1 MKKGFG
7 TIVVLAGI
15 VSLIISSIFFYQGMR
30 KANLIASA
38 MQEENVSY
46 KKAKEIKGIVDT
58 AAEAEI
64 MAGVLKSHRMDRYG
78 TYGSL
83 GRHDPKR
90 VEIIKAITLESSLHL
105 ATLGYGLTQVVKGVG
120 AFIGM
125 IGLLLIGGGAI
136 LIRSTRETA

>member
-7 TIVVLAGI
+7 IIVVIAGI
-15 VSLIISSIFFYQGMR
+15 VSLIISGIFFFQGIS
-30 KANLIASA
+30 KANLIISA
-38 MQEENVSY
+38 MQDEKIAY
-46 KKAKEIKGIVDT
+46 KNAKGIEGIVDT
-58 AAEAEI
+58 PVEAQI
-64 MAGVLKSHRMDRYG
+64 MAAVLKQHRMDRYG

-90 VEIIKAITLESSLHL
+90 EQILKAITLESSLHL
-105 ATLGYGLTQVVKGVG
+105 ATLGYGLTQVVMGVG

-136 LIRSTRETA
+136 LIRYTRETA